1 MFRLYNK
8 WVVFCFHFIGTNLV
22 FLREF
27 LYKNTRTNLRIVQE
41 KVSFRKKNPVFLN
54 SREETSDCPNH
65 IIDMN
70 LDDYGQFVIIDI

>member
-1 MFRLYNK
+1 MLTFYNK

-27 LYKNTRTNLRIVQE
+27 LYNNRKAKLQIVQKE
-41 KVSFRKKNPVFLN
+41 LSFRETNPVFSN
-54 SREETSDCPNH
+54 FREETSNCSH
-65 IIDMN
+65 HTIDMN

>member
-1 MFRLYNK
+1 MFTFYNK
-8 WVVFCFHFIGTNLV
+8 WVVFCFHFIGTNFV

-27 LYKNTRTNLRIVQE
+27 LYNNRKTNLQIVQKE
-41 KVSFRKKNPVFLN
+41 LSFRERNPVFLN
-54 SREETSDCPNH
+54 SREETSNCPHH